1 VCYFIDIDNTIGA
14 LLHIPDGY
22 ISPQTSGLFYLV
34 SIPLLGLSTRIV
46 RSRLKAGKVPL
57 LALLAAFSFLI
68 MMFNVPLPG
77 GTTGHATGGV
87 LVAILVGP
95 LPAMLALTLALAV
108 QALFFGDGGILSLGA
123 NIFNLGFVM
132 PVVGYLVFRMIAG
145 RSGSSS
151 RRFSLAAA
159 IGGYVGI
166 NAAAALVALEL
177 GIQPALHH
185 LADGTP
191 LYCPFPLSVT
201 IPAMVIPHLAV
212 GGLVEAL
219 VTGGVAAFL
228 GTYHPELFDARK
240 AGGPEEKG

>member
-1 VCYFIDIDNTIGA
+1 M
-14 LLHIPDGY
+14 HIPDGY
-22 ISPQTSGLFYLV
+22 ISPQTSGVFYIV
-34 SIPLLGLSTRIV
+34 SIPLLGLSMRIV
-46 RSRLKAGKVPL
+46 RSRLKGSKVPL

-95 LPAMLALTLALAV
+95 LPALLALTLALAV
-108 QALFFGDGGILSLGA
+108 QALFFGDGGILALGA

-132 PVVGYLVFRMIAG
+132 PFIGYFVFRAIAG
-145 RSGSSS
+145 RSPSSS
-151 RRFSLAAA
+151 KRFAFAAA
-159 IGGYVGI
+159 IGGYIGI
-166 NAAAALVALEL
+166 NAAAALVAFEL
-177 GIQPALHH
+177 GIQPTLHH

-201 IPAMVIPHLAV
+201 LPAMVIPHLTV

-219 VTGGVAAFL
+219 VTGGVVSFL
-228 GTYHPELFDARK
+228 GTYHPELFDAVGRL
-240 AGGPEEKG
+240 EETA